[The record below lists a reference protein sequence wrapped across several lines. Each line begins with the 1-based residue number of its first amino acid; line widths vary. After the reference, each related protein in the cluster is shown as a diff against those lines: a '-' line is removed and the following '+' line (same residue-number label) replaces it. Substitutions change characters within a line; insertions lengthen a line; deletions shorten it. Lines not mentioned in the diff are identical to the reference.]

1 MAIGIDD
8 LDFDD
13 DFLNNPNN
21 AATEPEPNNPQ
32 DPDNDNADDNQEPHA
47 KETDVVTELLKRQGI
62 EDPSKIK
69 FENEDGSI
77 ENVDW
82 NNLSLDEQIA
92 IISHK
97 EENNSKPQD
106 STSLNK
112 LDLDQDILSLAQ
124 ELKDNGMTVDDFIS
138 YIKNQGMQEYANSMQ
153 PMYKVDNLT
162 DDDLFIIDLNN
173 RIPDITQEQ
182 LDTALEQAKSNEELY
197 QKQVKGIREEYKQYE
212 EEENAQ
218 NQAIMD
224 EEQQQQYNEFAT
236 NIANTID
243 SLDNVNG
250 IDLELDNDDKYELA
264 QFILGQ
270 DASGVSNLGKALN
283 DPETLVKVAWFA
295 LKGADAIDSITEY
308 FKNEIASVRESSYK
322 KGLEDANKKKE
333 SKTRVVTTKPYI
345 KKDSN
350 KILSINDLD

>member
-1 MAIGIDD
+1 MAIGIND

-13 DFLNNPNN
+13 DFMSDPNN
-21 AATEPEPNNPQ
+21 AHTETQSDDDQNQNV
-32 DPDNDNADDNQEPHA
+32 NDEGNENHEEE
-47 KETDVVTELLKRQGI
+47 KDVVTELLKRQGI

-77 ENVDW
+77 EDVDW

-92 IISHK
+92 IINPK
-97 EENNSKPQD
+97 ETSTTTTKNSEQ
-106 STSLNK
+106 LNQI
-112 LDLDQDILSLAQ
+112 DLDQDVLGLAQ
-124 ELKDNGMTVDDFIS
+124 ELKDNGMTVDDFVS
-138 YIKNQGMQEYANSMQ
+138 YIKQQGIQEYASSLQ
-153 PMYKVDNLT
+153 PAYKVDDLT
-162 DDDLFIIDLNN
+162 DDDLFIIDLKN

-182 LDTALEQAKSNEELY
+182 LDAALEQAKSNEELY
-197 QKQVKGIREEYKQYE
+197 QKQVNGIREEYKQYE
-212 EEENAQ
+212 DEENAQ
-218 NQAIMD
+218 NQAML
-224 EEQQQQYNEFAT
+224 EEKQQQEYNEFAT
-236 NIANTID
+236 SIASTID

-322 KGLEDANKKKE
+322 KGLEDANKKG